1 MYTFMITKDKKN
13 EIKHLLTHIPDQA
26 KDTLVSK
33 FKKTKSKKLRVR
45 F

>member
-1 MYTFMITKDKKN
+1 MITKDKKN

-33 FKKTKSKKLRVR
+33 FKYTKSKKLRVR